1 MDTHAVLDGSAANRV
16 RRLAARDPFVRWL
29 GIECVDGAG
38 GRATTRLRIRA
49 DHINFNDGCHG
60 GVIFALAD
68 AAFGLAS
75 NSHGRLAS
83 GIEAHIGFH
92 VGVRVGDVL
101 TASATEVSRGNKLA
115 TYRVDVARADAT
127 LVASF
132 SGTVYVSAR
141 SNEPAPAQDATPNG
155 KSTTKR

>member
-1 MDTHAVLDGSAANRV
+1 MDMQAVADESAASRV
-16 RRLAARDPFVRWL
+16 RRLAARDPFARWL
-29 GIECVDGAG
+29 GIECVDGAD
-38 GRATTRLRIRA
+38 GRATTRLCVRA

-75 NSHGRLAS
+75 NSRGRLAS

-92 VGVRVGDVL
+92 VGVREGDVL
-101 TASATEVSRGNKLA
+101 TPRASEISRGNKLA
-115 TYRVDVARADAT
+115 TYRVDDTRTDAT

-132 SGTVYVSAR
+132 SGTVYVSSR
-141 SNEPAPAQDATPNG
+141 SNE
-155 KSTTKR
+155 